1 NSIIWPGNSLTPSVN
16 RALLRGV
23 SLRIGTADSPPFTL
37 VQNVTDDN
45 GQSTIQYTGYAI
57 DLLQLLMDQLG
68 FSATLLLKP
77 SDQTYNEFVQG
88 VSEGVYD
95 IIIADV
101 TVTSP
106 RREIVGFSS
115 PIYDNSLRTV
125 VRQANDPGID
135 LLAFLK
141 PFSRRLWVLV
151 LGTCIYASILIF
163 LIERRKNEDLQNRS
177 ITSQLI
183 MSIWYCFGNMVGYG
197 VEFDART
204 AGGRLLTAGLY
215 ILSLI
220 IVASY
225 TANLASDLTIA
236 KSQFVI
242 SGINDIKNG
251 KLPINRVGIYVG
263 SAMESYIK
271 SVMPAGSQNYYSVHS
286 FKALYDSLLAG
297 IIDVFLIDEGLAE
310 YAINNIYCNLTVVGD
325 GFAESSY
332 AIVTRKEW
340 LYTPDLDVSILSL
353 RESGKIDGLK
363 QKWLQTRTCSDS
375 TPTSTS
381 LDIEALSGLF
391 VIFVVI
397 TALSL
402 LLFLWTERR
411 NIKKYLLQ
419 FICKKD
425 SLAEGR
431 HSTTRNSN
439 RNYEHEQ
446 SLETISEVI
455 HNF

>member
-1 NSIIWPGNSLTPSVN
+1 
-16 RALLRGV
+16 
-23 SLRIGTADSPPFTL
+23 RIGTADSPPFPL

-141 PFSRRLWVLV
+141 PFSQ
-151 LGTCIYASILIF
+151 
-163 LIERRKNEDLQNRS
+163 RRKNEDLQNRS

-225 TANLASDLTIA
+225 TANL
-236 KSQFVI
+236 
-242 SGINDIKNG
+242 
-251 KLPINRVGIYVG
+251 
-263 SAMESYIK
+263 
-271 SVMPAGSQNYYSVHS
+271 
-286 FKALYDSLLAG
+286 
-297 IIDVFLIDEGLAE
+297 
-310 YAINNIYCNLTVVGD
+310 
-325 GFAESSY
+325 
-332 AIVTRKEW
+332 
-340 LYTPDLDVSILSL
+340 
-353 RESGKIDGLK
+353 
-363 QKWLQTRTCSDS
+363 
-375 TPTSTS
+375 
-381 LDIEALSGLF
+381 
-391 VIFVVI
+391 
-397 TALSL
+397 
-402 LLFLWTERR
+402 
-411 NIKKYLLQ
+411 
-419 FICKKD
+419 
-425 SLAEGR
+425 
-431 HSTTRNSN
+431 
-439 RNYEHEQ
+439 
-446 SLETISEVI
+446 
-455 HNF
+455 